1 MRVAIT
7 GLGIWSALG
16 RTRVEFEQRLRAG
29 ESGVRPVAR
38 MDVSHPFFRSRSA
51 AVLSDEASL
60 RPEIDQTMIADLT
73 LAVSQAAL
81 RDAGLPNPPT
91 DPSEASRFGMTLG
104 TSHGGNIAFMR
115 LIRERLG
122 VAPGEPDP
130 QLALSCSPT
139 VLGQVASRVGVR
151 GPTVTV
157 STACASGT
165 NSIGRAAELIELG
178 RADLML
184 AGGADLFTELS
195 FSGFNV
201 LGAMTR
207 TVCRPMD
214 SHRDVMVLGDGAAM
228 LVLESESRA
237 RARGARIY
245 ALIAGHALA
254 NEAYHPTAPRPDGME
269 AARVMQAALES
280 AGLSPQD
287 IDYVNLHGT
296 GTEANDEMELKAL
309 QRVFGS
315 ESRSMPLLSS
325 IKAQVGH
332 TLGAS
337 GSVEVVATAL
347 ALHGQFAPPGIHLE
361 HPISPFASWPFVR
374 GKAQPARLR
383 AALSNSFG
391 FSGNL
396 ASIVLLQGDSEHASD
411 GNF

>member
-7 GLGIWSALG
+7 GMAIWSALG
-16 RTRVEFEQRLRAG
+16 RNLIEFERRLRAG
-29 ESGVRPVAR
+29 ESGVRPVTR
-38 MDVSHPFFRSRSA
+38 MDVAHPFFRSRSA
-51 AVLSDEASL
+51 AVLAEESSL
-60 RPEIDQTMIADLT
+60 RPEVDQTMIADLA
-73 LAVSQAAL
+73 LAVSRAAL
-81 RDAGLPNPPT
+81 LDAGLLDPPME
-91 DPSEASRFGMTLG
+91 PSEAARFGMTLG

-115 LIRERLG
+115 LIRQRLG
-122 VAPGEPDP
+122 AAPGEPDP

-178 RADLML
+178 RADVML

-207 TVCRPMD
+207 GVCRPMD
-214 SHRDVMVLGDGAAM
+214 RDRDGMVLGDGAAM
-228 LVLESESRA
+228 VVLESESRA

-245 ALIAGHALA
+245 AFVAGHALA
-254 NEAYHPTAPRPDGME
+254 NEAYHPTAPRPDGSE
-269 AARVMQAALES
+269 AARVMLAAIDS
-280 AGLSPQD
+280 AGLGADD

-296 GTEANDEMELKAL
+296 GTEANDAMELAAL
-309 QRVFGS
+309 RLVFGGERS
-315 ESRSMPLLSS
+315 SMPWLSS

-332 TLGAS
+332 TLGAA

-361 HPISPFASWPFVR
+361 HPIAPFESWPFVR
-374 GKAQPARLR
+374 GRAQPAKLR

-396 ASIVLLQGDSEHASD
+396 ASIVLLHGA
-411 GNF
+411 